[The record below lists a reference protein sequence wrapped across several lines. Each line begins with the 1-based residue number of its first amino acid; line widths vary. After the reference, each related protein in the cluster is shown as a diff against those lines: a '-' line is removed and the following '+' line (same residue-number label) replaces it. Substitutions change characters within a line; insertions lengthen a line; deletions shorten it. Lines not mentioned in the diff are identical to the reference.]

1 MPLFLIINVDNYSNV
16 VNDFYKSVRK
26 IITEKIKEI
35 RETEFD
41 ILNQDIRERCKN
53 GEYGLKLRNLSW
65 NKEFFTTVLLFCV
78 FLALIFVK

>member
-26 IITEKIKEI
+26 IIAEKIKEI

-53 GEYGLKLRNLSW
+53 GEHGLKLRNLSW
-65 NKEFFTTVLLFCV
+65 NKEFFTTVLLLCV